1 MKEYIV
7 NINGLEHTMLLEEED
22 QKRRFPKAKATGNK
36 EAEVVPEHPYQ
47 AAADAAK
54 KAAEAKATDDK
65 SETEAK
71 ATDDKSETEAKEA
84 DKPANKSG
92 TAANK

>member
-22 QKRRFPKAKATGNK
+22 QKRRFQTAKATGNK

-54 KAAEAKATDDK
+54 KAAEA
-65 SETEAK
+65 EAS
-71 ATDDKSETEAKEA
+71 DDKSETEAKEA

>member
-1 MKEYIV
+1 MKEYTDT
-7 NINGLEHTMLLEEED
+7 INGLEHTMLLEEED

-36 EAEVVPEHPYQ
+36 EAEAIPEHPYQ
-47 AAADAAK
+47 AAADADK
-54 KAAEAKATDDK
+54 QAAEA
-65 SETEAK
+65 E

>member
-1 MKEYIV
+1 MKEYTV
-7 NINGLEHTMLLEEED
+7 DINGLEHTLLLEEAD

-36 EAEVVPEHPYQ
+36 EAEAVPEHPYQ
-47 AAADAAK
+47 AAAE
-54 KAAEAKATDDK
+54 AE
-65 SETEAK
+65 

>member
-7 NINGLEHTMLLEEED
+7 EINGLEHTMLLDEED

-36 EAEVVPEHPYQ
+36 EAEAIPEHPYQ
-47 AAADAAK
+47 AAADADK
-54 KAAEAKATDDK
+54 KVAEA
-65 SETEAK
+65 E

>member
-7 NINGLEHTMLLEEED
+7 EINGLEHTMLLEEED

-36 EAEVVPEHPYQ
+36 EAEAIPEHPYQ
-47 AAADAAK
+47 AAADADK
-54 KAAEAKATDDK
+54 KAAEAKASDDK
-65 SETEAK
+65 SETE
-71 ATDDKSETEAKEA
+71 SKEA

>member
-1 MKEYIV
+1 MKEYTV
-7 NINGLEHTMLLEEED
+7 TINGLEHTMLLEEEE

-36 EAEVVPEHPYQ
+36 EAEAIPEHPYQ
-47 AAADAAK
+47 AAADADK
-54 KAAEAKATDDK
+54 KAAEAEAVDDK
-65 SETEAK
+65 SETE
-71 ATDDKSETEAKEA
+71 SKEA

>member
-22 QKRRFPKAKATGNK
+22 QKRRYPKAKATGNK

-47 AAADAAK
+47 AAAEAAK
-54 KAAEAKATDDK
+54 KAAEA
-65 SETEAK
+65 EAS
-71 ATDDKSETEAKEA
+71 DDKSETEAKEA

>member
-7 NINGLEHTMLLEEED
+7 EINGLEHTMLLEEED

-36 EAEVVPEHPYQ
+36 EAEAIPEHPYQ
-47 AAADAAK
+47 AAADADK
-54 KAAEAKATDDK
+54 KVAEA
-65 SETEAK
+65 E

>member
-7 NINGLEHTMLLEEED
+7 NINGLEHTMLLDEED

-36 EAEVVPEHPYQ
+36 KAEAIPQHPYQ
-47 AAADAAK
+47 AAADADK
-54 KAAEAKATDDK
+54 KAAEAEAAEAEATDDK
-65 SETEAK
+65 SETE
-71 ATDDKSETEAKEA
+71 SKEA

>member
-7 NINGLEHTMLLEEED
+7 EINGLEHTMLLEEED

-36 EAEVVPEHPYQ
+36 EAEAIPEHPYQ

-54 KAAEAKATDDK
+54 KAAEA
-65 SETEAK
+65 
-71 ATDDKSETEAKEA
+71 ETEAKEA

>member
-1 MKEYIV
+1 MKEYTV
-7 NINGLEHTMLLEEED
+7 TINGLEHTMLLEEED
-22 QKRRFPKAKATGNK
+22 QKRRFPTAKATGNK

-54 KAAEAKATDDK
+54 KAAEAEASDDK

-71 ATDDKSETEAKEA
+71 AA

>member
-22 QKRRFPKAKATGNK
+22 QKRRFPTAKATGNK

-54 KAAEAKATDDK
+54 KAAEAEATDDK
-65 SETEAK
+65 SETK
-71 ATDDKSETEAKEA
+71 AKEA

>member
-7 NINGLEHTMLLEEED
+7 EINGLEHTMLLDEED
-22 QKRRFPKAKATGNK
+22 QKRRFPKAKATRNK
-36 EAEVVPEHPYQ
+36 EAEAIPEHPYQ
-47 AAADAAK
+47 AAADADK
-54 KAAEAKATDDK
+54 KVAEA
-65 SETEAK
+65 E

>member
-7 NINGLEHTMLLEEED
+7 NIIGLEHTMLLEEED
-22 QKRRFPKAKATGNK
+22 QKRRFPTAKATGNK
-36 EAEVVPEHPYQ
+36 EAEAIPQHPYQ

-54 KAAEAKATDDK
+54 KAA
-65 SETEAK
+65 EAK

>member
-7 NINGLEHTMLLEEED
+7 DINGLEHTMLLEEED

-36 EAEVVPEHPYQ
+36 KAEAVPEHPYQ
-47 AAADAAK
+47 AAADAGKSADE
-54 KAAEAKATDDK
+54 AEDTDDK
-65 SETEAK
+65 SETE
-71 ATDDKSETEAKEA
+71 SKEA

>member
-7 NINGLEHTMLLEEED
+7 EINGLEHTMLLEEED

-36 EAEVVPEHPYQ
+36 EAEAIPQHPYQ

-54 KAAEAKATDDK
+54 KAAEAK
-65 SETEAK
+65 E

>member
-7 NINGLEHTMLLEEED
+7 EINGLEHTMLLEEED

-36 EAEVVPEHPYQ
+36 EAEVIPEHPYQ
-47 AAADAAK
+47 AAADADK
-54 KAAEAKATDDK
+54 KAAEA
-65 SETEAK
+65 
-71 ATDDKSETEAKEA
+71 ETEAKEA

>member
-36 EAEVVPEHPYQ
+36 KAEAIPQHPYQ
-47 AAADAAK
+47 AAADADK
-54 KAAEAKATDDK
+54 KAAEA
-65 SETEAK
+65 EA
-71 ATDDKSETEAKEA
+71 ADDKSETEAKEA

>member
-7 NINGLEHTMLLEEED
+7 NNNGLEHTMLLDEED
-22 QKRRFPKAKATGNK
+22 QKRRFPTAKATGNK
-36 EAEVVPEHPYQ
+36 KAEVIPEHPYQ

-71 ATDDKSETEAKEA
+71 EA

>member
-7 NINGLEHTMLLEEED
+7 EINGLEHTMLLEEED
-22 QKRRFPKAKATGNK
+22 QKRRFPTAKAS
-36 EAEVVPEHPYQ
+36 
-47 AAADAAK
+47 
-54 KAAEAKATDDK
+54 DDK
-65 SETEAK
+65 SETE
-71 ATDDKSETEAKEA
+71 SKEA

>member
-7 NINGLEHTMLLEEED
+7 EINGLEHTMLLEEED
-22 QKRRFPKAKATGNK
+22 QKRRFPTAKATGNK
-36 EAEVVPEHPYQ
+36 EAEVVPKHPYQ

-65 SETEAK
+65 SETE
-71 ATDDKSETEAKEA
+71 SKEA

>member
-1 MKEYIV
+1 MKEYTV
-7 NINGLEHTMLLEEED
+7 TINGLEHTMLLDEED
-22 QKRRFPKAKATGNK
+22 QKRRFPTAKATGNK

-54 KAAEAKATDDK
+54 KAAEA
-65 SETEAK
+65 E

-84 DKPANKSG
+84 GKPANKSG

>member
-7 NINGLEHTMLLEEED
+7 EINGLEHTMLLEEED

-36 EAEVVPEHPYQ
+36 EAEAIPQHPYQ
-47 AAADAAK
+47 AAADADK
-54 KAAEAKATDDK
+54 KAAEAEASDDK
-65 SETEAK
+65 SETE
-71 ATDDKSETEAKEA
+71 TKEA
-84 DKPANKSG
+84 GKPANKSG

>member
-47 AAADAAK
+47 AAADAAE
-54 KAAEAKATDDK
+54 KAAEA
-65 SETEAK
+65 EAS
-71 ATDDKSETEAKEA
+71 DDKSETEAKEA

>member
-1 MKEYIV
+1 MKEYTV
-7 NINGLEHTMLLEEED
+7 TINGLEHTMLLEEED
-22 QKRRFPKAKATGNK
+22 QKRRFPQAKATGNAK
-36 EAEVVPEHPYQ
+36 AEAVPEHPYQ
-47 AAADAAK
+47 AAAK
-54 KAAEAKATDDK
+54 KAAEA
-65 SETEAK
+65 E

>member
-1 MKEYIV
+1 MKEYTV
-7 NINGLEHTMLLEEED
+7 TINGLEHTMLLEEEE

-36 EAEVVPEHPYQ
+36 EAEAIPEHPYQ
-47 AAADAAK
+47 AAAV
-54 KAAEAKATDDK
+54 DDK
-65 SETEAK
+65 SETE
-71 ATDDKSETEAKEA
+71 SKEA

>member
-7 NINGLEHTMLLEEED
+7 NINGLEHTMLLDEED
-22 QKRRFPKAKATGNK
+22 QKRRFPTTKATGNK

-54 KAAEAKATDDK
+54 KAAEA
-65 SETEAK
+65 EAS
-71 ATDDKSETEAKEA
+71 DDKSETEAKEA

>member
-36 EAEVVPEHPYQ
+36 EAEAIPQHPYQ

-54 KAAEAKATDDK
+54 KAAEA
-65 SETEAK
+65 ETS
-71 ATDDKSETEAKEA
+71 DDKSETEAKEA

>member
-7 NINGLEHTMLLEEED
+7 EINGLEHTMLLEEED

-36 EAEVVPEHPYQ
+36 EAEAIPEHPYQ

-54 KAAEAKATDDK
+54 KAAEAEATDDK
-65 SETEAK
+65 SETEV
-71 ATDDKSETEAKEA
+71 KEA

-92 TAANK
+92 TVANK